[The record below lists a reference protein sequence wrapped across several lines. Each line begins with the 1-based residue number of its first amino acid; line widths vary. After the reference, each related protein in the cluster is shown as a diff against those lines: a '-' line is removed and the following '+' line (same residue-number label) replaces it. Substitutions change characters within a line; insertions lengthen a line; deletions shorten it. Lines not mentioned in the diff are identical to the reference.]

1 MKVTKMGKILQNKY
15 NFLRDVSNLSKSE
28 RRKYMK
34 QISNHNIHI
43 ICEGIHNA
51 LNGRCAKEKPTNK
64 RICNLIKK
72 LKKELIKIANP
83 SYNIEEKRKIL
94 SNKQSG
100 DGIFSIIASTV
111 LPFLIDLIA
120 GKKK

>member
-1 MKVTKMGKILQNKY
+1 VTWTP
-15 NFLRDVSNLSKSE
+15 DLSKTE

-51 LNGRCAKEKPTNK
+51 LNGRCAKENSKNK
-64 RICNLIKK
+64 RICNHIKK
-72 LKKELIKIANP
+72 LKKELRKLANP
-83 SYNIEEKRKIL
+83 SYDIDEKRKIL

-100 DGIFSIIASTV
+100 DGIFSIIASAV
-111 LPFLIDLIA
+111 LPFLINLIT
-120 GKKK
+120 GKRK

>member
-1 MKVTKMGKILQNKY
+1 MGKVLQKKY
-15 NFLRDVSNLSKSE
+15 NFLRDVTNLSKPE

-34 QISNHNIHI
+34 QISNHNIHN

-51 LNGRCAKEKPTNK
+51 LNGRCAKEKPRNK
-64 RICNLIKK
+64 RICNLIKN
-72 LKKELIKIANP
+72 LKKELRKIANP
-83 SYNIEEKRKIL
+83 SYDINEKRKIL

-111 LPFLIDLIA
+111 LPFLINLITS
-120 GKKK
+120 KKK